1 MTDFF
6 TQLFPGISTFFSQ
19 AAEMGPMIPVARAA
33 LIVLGFVLA
42 YLGFKRKLEPLIMV
56 PMGIGMIAVNCGT
69 LFLNAETA
77 AITGSTVGN
86 MIIAPLVS
94 NPADLMNIMQINFLQ
109 PIYNLMFSNGLIAC
123 LVFMGIGA
131 RSEISF
137 LLAKPW
143 SSMVVALFAELGTF
157 AVLILGVLAFGLSP
171 EQSAA
176 IATIGGADGP
186 MVLFTSLMLAP
197 ELFVP
202 IGIIA
207 YLYLS
212 LTYGAYPYIIRLLVP
227 RKYRGID
234 MYVEVPEVSQKTKFI
249 FIIIVCGLLC
259 LLLPVAAPLI
269 LSFFGGMAIKEAE
282 INRYT
287 KLLENGISYFAT
299 FFLGLLL
306 GVLCEAS
313 TILNPTVVILLILG
327 VAALAI
333 SAVGG
338 LAGGWILFFWHK
350 YRRPEED
357 YNPVIGIAG
366 VSCVP
371 TTAKLAQHAA
381 QEENPF
387 AMIMP
392 VAMGAN
398 ISGVITSA
406 IIAGI
411 FAATIGM
418 VK

>member
-1 MTDFF
+1 MIDFLS
-6 TQLFPGISTFFSQ
+6 QLFPGISTFFVQFADS
-19 AAEMGPMIPVARAA
+19 PTVAIARIF
-33 LIVLGFVLA
+33 LIILGFVLA
-42 YLGFKRKLEPLIMV
+42 YLGFKGTLEPLIMI

-69 LFLNAETA
+69 LFLEGG
-77 AITGSTVGN
+77 AIGN
-86 MIIAPLVS
+86 LIIDPLVS
-94 NPADLMNIMQINFLQ
+94 EATALVDIMQINFLQ
-109 PIYNLMFSNGLIAC
+109 PIYNLTFSNGLIAC

-131 RSEISF
+131 RSEISY

-143 SSMVVALFAELGTF
+143 SSMGVALFAELGTF
-157 AVLILGVLAFGLSP
+157 VTLILGVAAFGLTP
-171 EQSAA
+171 EHAA
-176 IATIGGADGP
+176 SIATIGGADGP

-212 LTYGAYPYIIRLLVP
+212 LTYGGYPYIIKLMVP
-227 RKYRGID
+227 KKYRAID
-234 MYVEVPEVSQKTKFI
+234 MYVDFPEVSQKSKFI
-249 FIIIVCGLLC
+249 FIVIVCALLC

-269 LSFFGGMAIKEAE
+269 LSFFIGMAVKEAGVT
-282 INRYT
+282 RYAE
-287 KLLENGISYFAT
+287 LLENGISYFAT

-313 TILNPTVVILLILG
+313 TILNPTVVKLLILG
-327 VAALAI
+327 IIALAI

-338 LAGGWILFFWHK
+338 LAGGWVMYLIHK
-350 YRRPEED
+350 KRGED
-357 YNPVIGIAG
+357 YNPVLGIAG

-381 QEENPF
+381 QDENPF
-387 AMIMP
+387 AMILP
-392 VAMGAN
+392 IAMGAN

-411 FAATIGM
+411 FVATIDM
-418 VK
+418 VVV

>member
-1 MTDFF
+1 MVDFLS
-6 TQLFPGISTFFSQ
+6 QLFPGISTFFAQFADSP
-19 AAEMGPMIPVARAA
+19 AVAIARIF
-33 LIVLGFVLA
+33 LIILGFALA
-42 YLGFKRKLEPLIMV
+42 YLGFKGTLEPLIMI

-69 LFLNAETA
+69 LFLEGG
-77 AITGSTVGN
+77 AIGN
-86 MIIAPLVS
+86 LIIDPLVS
-94 NPADLMNIMQINFLQ
+94 EATALVDIMQVNFLQ
-109 PIYNLMFSNGLIAC
+109 PIYNLTFSNGLIAC

-143 SSMVVALFAELGTF
+143 SSMGVALFAELGTF
-157 AVLILGVLAFGLSP
+157 VTLVLGVLVFNLTP
-171 EQSAA
+171 EHAA
-176 IATIGGADGP
+176 SIATIGGADGP

-212 LTYGAYPYIIRLLVP
+212 LTYGGYPYIIKLLVP
-227 RKYRGID
+227 KKYRAID
-234 MYVEVPEVSQKTKFI
+234 MYVDFPEVSQKSKFI
-249 FIIIVCGLLC
+249 FIVIVCALLC

-269 LSFFGGMAIKEAE
+269 LSFFIGMAVKEAGVT
-282 INRYT
+282 RYAE
-287 KLLENGISYFAT
+287 LLENGISYFAT

-313 TILNPTVVILLILG
+313 TILNPTVVKLLILG
-327 VAALAI
+327 IIALAI

-338 LAGGWILFFWHK
+338 LAGGWVMYLIHK
-350 YRRPEED
+350 KRGED
-357 YNPVIGIAG
+357 YNPVLGIAG

-381 QEENPF
+381 QDENPF
-387 AMIMP
+387 AMILP
-392 VAMGAN
+392 IAMGAN

-411 FAATIGM
+411 FVATIGM
-418 VK
+418 VVV